1 MLWIMLLIA
10 PKVRGL
16 SCMSTMAMR
25 LTCAAWLFNFSG
37 KPWLTQKYTHAIMD
51 SYYGSTPY
59 HGWEGDEDEGQM
71 GAWFVN
77 SAMGFFEMN
86 GAADEDPVMELSS
99 PLFEKIT
106 IKLDP
111 KYYLGKSFVI
121 KAETRHSTPKS
132 TYSAPPENDT

>member
-1 MLWIMLLIA
+1 
-10 PKVRGL
+10 
-16 SCMSTMAMR
+16 
-25 LTCAAWLFNFSG
+25 
-37 KPWLTQKYTHAIMD
+37 MD